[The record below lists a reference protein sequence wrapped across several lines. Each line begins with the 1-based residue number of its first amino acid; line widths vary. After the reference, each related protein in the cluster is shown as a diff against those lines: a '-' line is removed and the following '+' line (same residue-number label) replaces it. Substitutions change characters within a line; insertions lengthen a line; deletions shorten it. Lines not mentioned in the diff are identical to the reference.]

1 MRTMIRSLRFS
12 VLAAVL
18 AVTSLAT
25 TAQVQYKLD
34 SKNSSILV
42 KGTSTIHD
50 WEMIVKAPTSSFT
63 LQEDQSLERL
73 TSGSFTVAVA
83 SIESDK
89 NIMNKKAWEALKE
102 KKFPQIK
109 AKLLQVSQ
117 NGNSG
122 TVQMELNIAGKT
134 QKITDDFKFTNGSGK
149 IQIEGVLDLKMTDFG
164 VEPPTAM
171 MGTIK
176 TGDEIKVEYKL
187 VYNK

>member
-1 MRTMIRSLRFS
+1 MKTMIRSFRFS
-12 VLAAVL
+12 ALAMLFVVA
-18 AVTSLAT
+18 SLAT

-50 WEMIVKAPTSSFT
+50 WEMNVKAPTSSFT

-73 TSGSFTVAVA
+73 TSGSFTVGVA

-122 TVQMELNIAGKT
+122 TVQMELTIAGKT
-134 QKITDDFKFTNGSGK
+134 QKIADDFKLTNGSGK
-149 IQIEGVLDLKMTDFG
+149 ILVEGILDLKMTDFG

-176 TGDEIKVEYKL
+176 TGNEIKVEYKL

>member
-1 MRTMIRSLRFS
+1 MKTMIRSLRFS
-12 VLAAVL
+12 VLAMLFVA
-18 AVTSLAT
+18 ASLAT

-34 SKNSSILV
+34 AKNSSILV

-50 WEMIVKAPTSSFT
+50 WEMNVKAPTSSFT
-63 LQEDQSLERL
+63 LKEDQSLEQL
-73 TSGSFTVAVA
+73 TSGSLTVDVV

-109 AKLLQVSQ
+109 AKLLQVKQ
-117 NGNSG
+117 DGNSG
-122 TVQMELNIAGKT
+122 TVKLELTIAGKT
-134 QKITDDFKFTNGSGK
+134 KEMADDFQVTTSNGK
-149 IQIEGVLDLKMTDFG
+149 IEIEGVLNLKMTDFG

-176 TGDEIKVEYKL
+176 TGDEIKVAYKL

>member
-1 MRTMIRSLRFS
+1 MLL
-12 VLAAVL
+12 VAA
-18 AVTSLAT
+18 SLAS

-34 SKNSSILV
+34 SKNSSIVV

-50 WEMIVKAPTSSFT
+50 WEMNVKAPTSAFT
-63 LQEDQSLERL
+63 LQEDQSLEKL
-73 TSGSFTVAVA
+73 TSGSLTVDVA

-122 TVQMELNIAGKT
+122 TAQLELTIAGKT
-134 QKITDDFKFTNGSGK
+134 QKITDDFKFTSANGTIK
-149 IQIEGVLDLKMTDFG
+149 IEGVLNLKMTDFG

-176 TGDEIKVEYKL
+176 TGDEIRVEYRL